1 MTVGLLFHRIK
12 HFRAMG
18 GSGSNLDN
26 WIFLGKYLQMSPT
39 KLVTNHYGGPSHWA
53 PRLDS
58 IKTNLD
64 KQIFETLK
72 IVCDSQ
78 EFIQFWANSLTARYR
93 KVGIALSSQVKSSL
107 TVIENLIP
115 SWVETRDSIWYD
127 NRSFLFWVPRTR
139 AESSTLSNL
148 SLHCSVFIMST
159 WRWNSLFT
167 TQARFQWEEELK
179 LPLGIIIS
187 TIICISEGGWTAI
200 IW

>member
-39 KLVTNHYGGPSHWA
+39 KLVTNHYGGSSHWA

-93 KVGIALSSQVKSSL
+93 KVGIVLSSQVNSGL

-115 SWVETRDSIWYD
+115 SWVETRDSIWYFGCLVWEQYQQY
-127 NRSFLFWVPRTR
+127 NPTY
-139 AESSTLSNL
+139 
-148 SLHCSVFIMST
+148 HCSVLIRLVSWFWVIQQT
-159 WRWNSLFT
+159 ETEVNPTFNWLLGFT
-167 TQARFQWEEELK
+167 RRFHDTHLY
-179 LPLGIIIS
+179 LPKTL
-187 TIICISEGGWTAI
+187 EAI
-200 IW
+200 YKDATG

>member
-39 KLVTNHYGGPSHWA
+39 KLVTNHYGGSSHWA

-115 SWVETRDSIWYD
+115 SWVETRDSIWYFGCLVWEQYQQY
-127 NRSFLFWVPRTR
+127 NPTY
-139 AESSTLSNL
+139 
-148 SLHCSVFIMST
+148 HCSVLIIST

-167 TQARFQWEEELK
+167 TQARFQWEEQLK

>member
-93 KVGIALSSQVKSSL
+93 KVGIALSSQVKSGL

-115 SWVETRDSIWYD
+115 SWVETRDSIWYFGCLVWEQYQQY
-127 NRSFLFWVPRTR
+127 NPTY
-139 AESSTLSNL
+139 
-148 SLHCSVFIMST
+148 HCSVFIIST

>member
-39 KLVTNHYGGPSHWA
+39 KLVTNHYGGSSHWA

-93 KVGIALSSQVKSSL
+93 KVGIVLSSQVKSGL

-115 SWVETRDSIWYD
+115 SWVETRDSIWYFGCLVWEQYQQY
-127 NRSFLFWVPRTR
+127 NPTY
-139 AESSTLSNL
+139 
-148 SLHCSVFIMST
+148 HCSVYKIST

>member
-93 KVGIALSSQVKSSL
+93 KVGIALSSQVKSGL

-115 SWVETRDSIWYD
+115 SIY
-127 NRSFLFWVPRTR
+127 R
-139 AESSTLSNL
+139 AESATLSNCIVV
-148 SLHCSVFIMST
+148 SLKSRHEGETACLLLRPGSSEKRSSSF
-159 WRWNSLFT
+159 L
-167 TQARFQWEEELK
+167 WE
-179 LPLGIIIS
+179 
-187 TIICISEGGWTAI
+187 
-200 IW
+200 